1 MLPLHK
7 STANQ
12 HQYFVWQMEQE
23 TEQQEGGKGGIWYDG
38 RGQNEQLKFI
48 DMQKFTSFWF
58 GFCNLGKTDSVPVS
72 VSIRAARMVEL
83 RKLLPFLGLLF
94 LFAICLC
101 DFLLLLSLPL
111 LHSLTLSFSLSC
123 WLLFWLANNKR
134 KLLLS
139 QKFLTYKFSCF
150 LACCS
155 DCSLSWR

>member
-1 MLPLHK
+1 
-7 STANQ
+7 
-12 HQYFVWQMEQE
+12 MEQE

-58 GFCNLGKTDSVPVS
+58 GFCKWAKLILFLFLFLFEQPAWLSCENFCPFSVCSFCLPYVS
-72 VSIRAARMVEL
+72 ATFCS
-83 RKLLPFLGLLF
+83 FLLF
-94 LFAICLC
+94 L
-101 DFLLLLSLPL
+101 S
-111 LHSLTLSFSLSC
+111 HSLSLSC
-123 WLLFWLANNKR
+123 WLLFWLANNKG

>member
-1 MLPLHK
+1 
-7 STANQ
+7 
-12 HQYFVWQMEQE
+12 MEQE

-58 GFCNLGKTDSVPVS
+58 GFCNLGKTDSIPVS

-83 RKLLPFLGLLF
+83 HKLLPFLGLLF

>member
-1 MLPLHK
+1 
-7 STANQ
+7 
-12 HQYFVWQMEQE
+12 MEQE
-23 TEQQEGGKGGIWYDG
+23 TQHKGGKEEGGGRETSYDG

-101 DFLLLLSLPL
+101 DFLLLLSLSVSFFLSVL
-111 LHSLTLSFSLSC
+111 L
-123 WLLFWLANNKR
+123 AIV
-134 KLLLS
+134 
-139 QKFLTYKFSCF
+139 
-150 LACCS
+150 LACE
-155 DCSLSWR
+155 